1 MTEVP
6 DHLLERARAARARLT
21 GEGGDAP
28 AGDSASS
35 ADAGAAVEKAPT
47 AAAAPVAAAVEV
59 VKPPEPVP
67 PFVQAA
73 LERKKV
79 PSWAF
84 FIVLMLPIW
93 AFFYVGTLER
103 PPVEGILTAGEGV
116 YAQCAGCHGAGGGGG
131 SGRPLAG
138 GEVAL
143 TFPDAA
149 SHISWVVNGST
160 AAGTPFGDPGRA
172 GGQRIALEYSGA
184 EMPSFAEPLTA
195 IELLEVV
202 YFERVVH
209 GEMDPESEELHAIEH
224 LVDHADDFDL
234 PGHFDKGITIEE
246 LQELLDKVMEE
257 LGSDA

>member
-1 MTEVP
+1 LTEVP

-28 AGDSASS
+28 AGGSAPS
-35 ADAGAAVEKAPT
+35 ADAGAAVEKAPA

-73 LERKKV
+73 LDRKKV

-103 PPVEGILTAGEGV
+103 PPVEGIFTAGEGL
-116 YAQCAGCHGAGGGGG
+116 YSNCSGCHGAGGGGG
-131 SGRPLAG
+131 SGPALVG
-138 GEVAL
+138 GEVAR

-149 SHISWVVNGST
+149 SHIVWVVNGST
-160 AAGTPFGDPGRA
+160 AAGTPYGDPGRD

-184 EMPSFAEPLTA
+184 QMPAFGTTLSA
-195 IELLEVV
+195 IELLEVI
-202 YFERVVH
+202 YYERVAH
-209 GEMDPESEELHAIEH
+209 GELDPATEELEAIEY
-224 LVDHADDFDL
+224 LVEHPDDFEL
-234 PGHFDKGITIEE
+234 PGNFEEGVTIEE
-246 LQELLDKVMEE
+246 IQELLDEVMAE
-257 LGSDA
+257 LGGEA

>member
-21 GEGGDAP
+21 GEGGAAP
-28 AGDSASS
+28 AGDSAAASDS
-35 ADAGAAVEKAPT
+35 GAAVEKAP
-47 AAAAPVAAAVEV
+47 AAAAPVAAAPVEIE
-59 VKPPEPVP
+59 KAPEPVP

-73 LERKKV
+73 LDRKKV

-103 PPVEGILTAGEGV
+103 PPVEGILTAGQEV
-116 YAQCAGCHGAGGGGG
+116 YASCSGCHGVGGGGG

-149 SHISWVVNGST
+149 SHIWWVVNGSS
-160 AAGTPFGDPGRA
+160 AAGSPFGDPARP
-172 GGQRIALEYSGA
+172 GGQRIALEFSGA
-184 EMPSFAEPLTA
+184 EMPAFGESLSA

-202 YFERVVH
+202 YFERVTH
-209 GEMDPESEELHAIEH
+209 GELDPASEELEAIEY
-224 LVDHADDFDL
+224 LVDHPDAL
-234 PGHFDKGITIEE
+234 PANFEDGTTIEE
-246 LQELLDKVMEE
+246 IQEIIDEAIAE
-257 LGSDA
+257 IGGEA